1 MLPGSMRSLGR
12 RLRTWWALP
21 TVALVLSGACTFPDY
36 SLLVPASAGSG
47 ASAGSSAGSNSGGTA
62 LSAGGNDGGNGA
74 EPLSGNTGVNEG
86 GGGEGSEPLPV
97 DIGPC
102 GQRTYALHCYDHKQT
117 DDETDVDCGGSRCPS
132 CAADESCSDD
142 RDCSSGTCTQGSCER
157 VLTLQYLHLTDEEE
171 TASFR
176 LRSVLSYTGSTAI
189 ALKDITLRYF
199 FSRNSVT
206 EPILPGG
213 ATTRL
218 PKGDDISGDTEWR
231 IGRLLRGDG
240 ISSDAYLE
248 IGFVSG
254 KILNSGEGL
263 DLTASAI
270 TGDAQTLFNQQ
281 THFSFDSETALH
293 ESKKL
298 AVYFKGKRVW
308 GSGPPVA
315 DPPSCV
321 KVGVNLDGPAVTID
335 GKAWEG
341 SPASLLARY
350 LNDLVVFKPA
360 IDKGREDML
369 RAGFFFHDDSFVYP
383 VENGDYALIAYAWS
397 ADGGETG
404 TLTAQDQ
411 DLDAFRAQSFA
422 GGGPWVPL
430 GPYRVTISNG
440 ELKLGAKGD
449 LRIGG
454 FELRALDEP

>member
-1 MLPGSMRSLGR
+1 MRSLGR

-21 TVALVLSGACTFPDY
+21 AVALVLSGACTFPDY
-36 SLLVPASAGSG
+36 SLLAPAAAGSG
-47 ASAGSSAGSNSGGTA
+47 GAMSGGRAGSSSGGTT
-62 LSAGGNDGGNGA
+62 LSDGGNGA
-74 EPLSGNTGVNEG
+74 EPTSSDGGVNEG
-86 GGGEGSEPLPV
+86 GGGEGGEPMPV

-102 GQRTYALHCYDHKQT
+102 GQRSYALHCYDHKKN
-117 DDETDVDCGGSRCPS
+117 DDETDVDCGGSRCAS

-142 RDCSSGTCTQGSCER
+142 RDCSSGTCTKGSCTR
-157 VLTLQYLHLTDEEE
+157 ALTLQYLHLTDEEE

-176 LRSVLSYTGSTAI
+176 FRALLGYTATAPI

-199 FSRNSVT
+199 FSRNSVM

-213 ATTRL
+213 ASTRL

-231 IGRLLRGDG
+231 IGRMLRGDG

-248 IGFVSG
+248 IGFING
-254 KILNSGEGL
+254 KILNTGDSL
-263 DLTASAI
+263 DLTASAV
-270 TGDAQTLFNQQ
+270 TGDAKTLFNQQ
-281 THFSFDSETALH
+281 THFSFDAETALH

-308 GSGPPVA
+308 GNGPPVS
-315 DPPSCV
+315 DPPSCL
-321 KVGVNLDGPAVTID
+321 KVGVNLDGPALTID
-335 GKAWEG
+335 GQAWEG

-350 LNDLVVFKPA
+350 LNDQVVFKPA

-383 VENGDYALIAYAWS
+383 VESGDYALVAYAWS
-397 ADGGETG
+397 ADGGEAG
-404 TLTAQDQ
+404 TLSAQDQ

-430 GPYRVTISNG
+430 GPYRVSITSG
-440 ELKLGAKGD
+440 ELKLGANGD
-449 LRIGG
+449 LRVGG
-454 FELRALDEP
+454 FELRTLDEP